1 MSEYRIRPLSTHAEL
16 VACVELQRETWGRDF
31 AEIVCP
37 SMLKISRRVGGVSA
51 GAFDERDQL
60 IGFVYGITGIDAG
73 KPVHWSHM
81 LAVRS
86 GAQSRGIGR
95 ALKEYQ
101 REEVLALGVDVMY
114 WTYDPLVARNAHL
127 NFNVLGVRAVEY
139 VVDMY
144 GETESILHRGIG
156 TDRMVVAWDLGRGK
170 AVTTARADGT
180 RRIEIPMDIN
190 ALQRADPVRA
200 AEWRSVTR
208 PQFLTGCRVCGFTV
222 DAARGTAYYTV
233 ASG

>member
-1 MSEYRIRPLSTHAEL
+1 MVTHEEL
-16 VACVELQRETWGRDF
+16 VACVELQRATWGGDF
-31 AEIVCP
+31 AEIVSP
-37 SMLKISRRVGGVSA
+37 SLLKITRRVGGVSA
-51 GAFDERDQL
+51 GAFDDRNEL
-60 IGFVYGITGIDAG
+60 IGFVYGITGVEGG
-73 KPVHWSHM
+73 KLVHWSHM

-86 GAQSRGIGR
+86 GLQNHGVGR

-101 REEVLALGVDVMY
+101 RDAVLALGVDVMY

-156 TDRMVVAWDLGRGK
+156 TDRMVVAWDLGRDEG
-170 AVTTARADGT
+170 ASATERGGGT
-180 RRIEIPMDIN
+180 RRIEVPLDIN
-190 ALQRADPVRA
+190 ALQFENPQLA

-208 PQFLTGCRVCGFTV
+208 PQFLTAMTLPSRVYGFTV
-222 DAARGTAYYTV
+222 DAGTGKAYYTV
-233 ASG
+233 AAE